1 MLKAAQLIELQKEFE
16 EKLGLQVYV
25 PKPGGGNT
33 NDGVFILMLIF
44 IFSGNIHIQSA

>member
-1 MLKAAQLIELQKEFE
+1 MLKAAQLIALQDEFQD
-16 EKLGLQVYV
+16 KLSLPVYI

-33 NDGVFILMLIF
+33 NDGVFMLMLIF